1 MTKAVLFITLAFL
14 ALCHTAWPLPTA
26 PHEQIGDLLISPSA
40 VQTTKTDGRYTAPPG
55 FHYVRV
61 AVAVRN
67 VGNKAI
73 CTYLSA
79 HLGTS
84 LSGGRKL
91 GSMTLKARNGAQT
104 VIGGSINQL
113 LPGEDADGY
122 IMFHALRDG
131 IEPESLS
138 VESDQQSC
146 ARDLHQPEPIT
157 FTITNTQHG
166 LTIASETHPQSQ
178 RVTSTPAP
186 SEAAEPASPT
196 TEPIAIATPDVT
208 YTDDA
213 RRARLE
219 GEVQFRVTVGTD
231 GQVHDIQPL
240 NHHGMG
246 LDEQAVAALQ
256 EWRFKPAT
264 RGGKPV
270 PQTIIVNMSFRLI
283 H

>member
-122 IMFHALRDG
+122 IMFDDLRDG

-138 VESDQQSC
+138 IESDQQKRQLRFVELRYCCNGCGSFN
-146 ARDLHQPEPIT
+146 RVLGYSGIVTMGT
-157 FTITNTQHG
+157 FDTIHRPG
-166 LTIASETHPQSQ
+166 HSSDCFLKALWDDYFLTGH
-178 RVTSTPAP
+178 
-186 SEAAEPASPT
+186 
-196 TEPIAIATPDVT
+196 
-208 YTDDA
+208 
-213 RRARLE
+213 
-219 GEVQFRVTVGTD
+219 
-231 GQVHDIQPL
+231 
-240 NHHGMG
+240 
-246 LDEQAVAALQ
+246 
-256 EWRFKPAT
+256 
-264 RGGKPV
+264 
-270 PQTIIVNMSFRLI
+270 
-283 H
+283 